1 MNLPLKEVANEV
13 AFIFALILGTLV
25 FIGRNCLMDSD
36 RQVDVLLAFTPFG
49 IPNAPSLGLS
59 LLKGGLKSR
68 GIDSQI
74 AYYNL
79 DFVKAIGPELYKLL
93 CGSPELRFVAEWVFS
108 QSAFGYDRKAHDETL
123 VKLMEEID
131 RARKR
136 SVQPD
141 FPIYLPDLSQDLRE
155 RLIQAREKVEPLINS
170 CVDHVERIN
179 PKILGFSTMFSQ
191 NCSSLAVA
199 RRVKER
205 LGARA
210 PTVIL
215 GGSNCEGIMGY
226 TMLKAFPWVDYV
238 CCGEGDKAFFEF
250 ATRLLDGEEPHVDG
264 IPGHREDAIDEFS
277 TPRPVANMDDL
288 PFPDFEDYFASLHSV
303 GVDIEAPFLTA
314 ETSRGCWWGEK
325 SHCTFCGLNGRFI
338 KYRTKTA
345 DRIFRELKYM
355 VERWGPYRFQ
365 MADNNLNP
373 NLSFL
378 PELVR
383 SRMKLDMQF
392 NLKAN
397 LNREKL
403 RLLKAA
409 GIQHIQPGIESFSDD
424 TLRLMRKGV
433 TGLQNVW
440 LLKCCR
446 EMNIDVSW
454 NLLFGFPEEKASE
467 YERMRH
473 WVPLLTHLEPPG
485 FQRIHVDRFSPFF
498 ECQREL
504 GICDVRAA
512 SQYRLIYP
520 LDDKKLYDLAYF
532 FDFDYED
539 GRDPGEY
546 TEGLGTEIKKW
557 ISDWNMSIA
566 KPVLPVLHKPTF
578 GRLARPFLH
587 MLGAPVPAML
597 GAPFLAY
604 LDFRLAVVIRDTR
617 LCATRTLFALT
628 GLEARIF
635 RYVADIR
642 GYEPTIQHFVD
653 LGYAANDIQ
662 KALKNLSD
670 KKIIII
676 DSERCVS
683 LAPKATA
690 SMILA
695 AAFAASLCTLRK
707 LVSLIHGREAGN
719 ANAPSGDV

>member
-1 MNLPLKEVANEV
+1 
-13 AFIFALILGTLV
+13 
-25 FIGRNCLMDSD
+25 MDSGK
-36 RQVDVLLAFTPFG
+36 QVDVLLAFTPFG
-49 IPNAPSLGLS
+49 IPNAPSLALS
-59 LLKGGLKSR
+59 LMKAGLKNR
-68 GIDSQI
+68 DIDSQI

-79 DFVKAIGPELYKLL
+79 NFVAAIGPELYRLL
-93 CGSPELRFVAEWVFS
+93 SAPELRFVAEWIFS
-108 QSAFGYDRKAHDETL
+108 QSAFRYDRKEHDETL
-123 VKLMEEID
+123 VKLMEEMD
-131 RARKR
+131 RGRKR
-136 SVQPD
+136 VVRPD
-141 FPIYLPDLSQDLRE
+141 FPVYLPDLSQDFRD
-155 RLIQAREKVEPLINS
+155 RLIQAREKVESFVNS
-170 CVDHVERIN
+170 CVDHIERTN

-199 RRVKER
+199 RKVKEK
-205 LGARA
+205 LGPRA

-226 TMLKAFPWVDYV
+226 TMLRSFPWLDYV
-238 CCGEGDKAFFEF
+238 CCGEGDNVFIEF
-250 ATRLLDGEEPHVDG
+250 ATRLLNGEDPHVSG
-264 IPGHREDAIDEFS
+264 IPGHKGDAFDEFS
-277 TPRPVANMDDL
+277 TPRPVMNMDEL

-303 GVDIEAPFLTA
+303 GVDIEAQFLTA

-325 SHCTFCGLNGRFI
+325 SHCIFCGLNGI
-338 KYRTKTA
+338 TMKYRSKSP
-345 DRIFRELKYM
+345 DRIFGELKYI
-355 VERWGPYRFQ
+355 VEKWGPHRFH

-383 SRMKLDMQF
+383 NHMKLDLLF

-424 TLRLMRKGV
+424 TLKLMRKGV

-446 EMNIDVSW
+446 ELNIDVSW
-454 NLLFGFPEEKASE
+454 NWLFGFPKEKVSE
-467 YERMRH
+467 YERMRD
-473 WVPLLTHLEPPG
+473 WVPLLSHLEPPG
-485 FQRIHVDRFSPFF
+485 FQRIRVDRFSPFF
-498 ECQREL
+498 EFQREF
-504 GICDVRAA
+504 GVCNVRAA

-520 LDDKKLYDLAYF
+520 LDEKQLYDLAYF

-539 GRDPGEY
+539 ARDPGEY
-546 TEGLGTEIKKW
+546 TGELATEIKKW
-557 ISDWNMSIA
+557 INDWNMSIA

-578 GRLARPFLH
+578 GKLARPFLD

-604 LDFRLAVVIRDTR
+604 LDFGLVIVICDTR
-617 LCATRTLFALT
+617 SCATKSLFALSR
-628 GLEARIF
+628 LEAKIF

-642 GYEPTIQHFVD
+642 GYELIIQHFID
-653 LGYAANDIQ
+653 LGYEASDIQ
-662 KALKNLSD
+662 KAMKNLLE
-670 KKIIII
+670 KKVVII

-695 AAFAASLCTLRK
+695 AAFAASIGTLRK
-707 LVSLIHGREAGN
+707 LVSLTRRIGARSTKI
-719 ANAPSGDV
+719 PSGNV